1 MPKFMEPEDV
11 AAFVEDVVAL
21 GLNICA
27 IGHRHYV
34 IDDSGV
40 HHRKRDEVKHA
51 LRQLREHYGDS
62 SEVKDHLV
70 AHLHR
75 IGRVVWI

>member
-1 MPKFMEPEDV
+1 MEADGV
-11 AAFVEDVVAL
+11 AAFVEDVVNL

-34 IDDSGV
+34 IDDSGIDPQ
-40 HHRKRDEVKHA
+40 KREAVKQA
-51 LRQLREHYGDS
+51 LRRLREQYGDP
-62 SEVKDHLV
+62 EQVKEQML